1 MRKSVILIAFSLLM
15 APLMSI
21 AAEKPKDNGNSV
33 EKLQR
38 TKKGLQKRLEEVK
51 MQIDQKNK
59 QRKLLM
65 VEWEKN
71 CRAYLNTG
79 LYDAEELQ
87 LLLKNTN
94 KEEEQ
99 QLYKDLKEALIKARK
114 SKTTTESAKKEA
126 DAKAEVEV
134 DAKADAK
141 AEAEVET
148 EVEAEVEADA
158 KAEADEKIG
167 KKPKVK
173 GMDVLGQ

>member
-1 MRKSVILIAFSLLM
+1 MD
-15 APLMSI
+15 PLMSI

-38 TKKGLQKRLEEVK
+38 TKKRLQKRLEEVK

-65 VEWEKN
+65 VEWEKK

-99 QLYKDLKEALIKARK
+99 QLYKDLEEALIKARK

-126 DAKAEVEV
+126 TKT
-134 DAKADAK
+134 DAK
-141 AEAEVET
+141 AEA

-158 KAEADEKIG
+158 KAEVEVEADAKAEAEADAKIG

-173 GMDVLGQ
+173 DKDVLGL

>member
-99 QLYKDLKEALIKARK
+99 QLYKDLEEALIKARK
-114 SKTTTESAKKEA
+114 SKTTTESAKKEATKTEVEVEA

-141 AEAEVET
+141 AEAEVE
-148 EVEAEVEADA
+148 
-158 KAEADEKIG
+158 ADEKIG

>member
-15 APLMSI
+15 DPLMSI

-38 TKKGLQKRLEEVK
+38 TKKRLQKRLEEVK

-65 VEWEKN
+65 VEWEKK

-99 QLYKDLKEALIKARK
+99 QLYKDLEEALIKARK

-126 DAKAEVEV
+126 TKTDAKA
-134 DAKADAK
+134 
-141 AEAEVET
+141 
-148 EVEAEVEADA
+148 EAEVEADA
-158 KAEADEKIG
+158 KAEVEVEADAKAEAEADAKIG

-173 GMDVLGQ
+173 DKDVLGL

>member
-1 MRKSVILIAFSLLM
+1 MRKSIILIAFSLLM

-126 DAKAEVEV
+126 TKTEVEVEADAKAEVEADAKAEVEV
-134 DAKADAK
+134 DAKA
-141 AEAEVET
+141 EAEV
-148 EVEAEVEADA
+148 
-158 KAEADEKIG
+158 EADEKIG

-173 GMDVLGQ
+173 GRDVLGQ

>member
-1 MRKSVILIAFSLLM
+1 MRKSIILIAFSLLM

-65 VEWEKN
+65 VEWEKK

-99 QLYKDLKEALIKARK
+99 QLYKDLEKALIKARK

-126 DAKAEVEV
+126 TK
-134 DAKADAK
+134 
-141 AEAEVET
+141 T
-148 EVEAEVEADA
+148 EVEADAKTEMEVEADA
-158 KAEADEKIG
+158 KAEVEAGEKIG
-167 KKPKVK
+167 KKSKVRGK
-173 GMDVLGQ
+173 DVLGL

>member
-38 TKKGLQKRLEEVK
+38 TKKRLQKRLEEVK

-99 QLYKDLKEALIKARK
+99 QLYKDLEEALIKARK

-126 DAKAEVEV
+126 TKTEVEVEADAKAEVEV
-134 DAKADAK
+134 DAKA
-141 AEAEVET
+141 EAEV
-148 EVEAEVEADA
+148 
-158 KAEADEKIG
+158 EADEKIG

-173 GMDVLGQ
+173 GRDVLGQ